1 MSQGSA
7 SDALREADEGTFAAA
22 DLNSDGRITRAEHI
36 HFADLVVLSIDGAGD
51 GTVTLEEFL
60 GWDPGYV
67 YAAGKINKVEA
78 VEEAKEDIFK
88 ELDLNEDGTVDHGE
102 MSAASLYFFYRADVD
117 QSRALDQKEF
127 TEEFRILKTM
137 RAAFE

>member
-36 HFADLVVLSIDGAGD
+36 HFTDLVFLSIDGAGD

-78 VEEAKEDIFK
+78 VEEAKERSTTARCR
-88 ELDLNEDGTVDHGE
+88 LP
-102 MSAASLYFFYRADVD
+102 ASTFSTGPTST

-127 TEEFRILKTM
+127 TEEFRILKTL

>member
-1 MSQGSA
+1 MPSVRLTKALSRRRISTATAGSLEP
-7 SDALREADEGTFAAA
+7 STFT
-22 DLNSDGRITRAEHI
+22 SRISWFSPST
-36 HFADLVVLSIDGAGD
+36 GD

-88 ELDLNEDGTVDHGE
+88 ELDLNEDGTVDHSE